1 MQQQQSLHGK
11 ANNLLQ
17 HSREDDANQGSA
29 ILVLELPS
37 DVEAE
42 AGVPGG
48 NGQLDVVSVL
58 GANGQGAGGFNVSGL
73 ASLSLGDGERDGDSG
88 DDSVDDGVDGG
99 GSSGGLELDDHGS
112 VRSFREEARGLGYM
126 KEKNKNGPQMTMC
139 FKVKDDVSQ
148 QSDSDRHLDAS
159 CLCLETYGSNYLGFH
174 NVSNTILHEIIT
186 SIQRDWPGGVLGVS
200 MGVSSVISDYTANMP
215 AIISSAPGMVNKKFI
230 QLEGDP
236 WTCEDVK
243 GAEMLQMCLIAC
255 LIKEGYKTCMDV
267 NIDTASRVF
276 FFIKNSEDT
285 SAEVLVPD
293 MAGISIGKGN
303 RPKVVRSK
311 SSFFRTYKGR
321 SNSMKK
327 KTKASIRKKLNN
339 ETVTPAMTYK
349 PTPSKP
355 AWWQQTSTD
364 ISSDHEDDIV

>member
-1 MQQQQSLHGK
+1 MG
-11 ANNLLQ
+11 AA
-17 HSREDDANQGSA
+17 HSRK
-29 ILVLELPS
+29 
-37 DVEAE
+37 
-42 AGVPGG
+42 
-48 NGQLDVVSVL
+48 
-58 GANGQGAGGFNVSGL
+58 GAGPANVKKLKFGSNNPAPSKGYII
-73 ASLSLGDGERDGDSG
+73 LSLKGNRIKVVNGEKSELILLGQIIRKHTSILREGWERHLTWSYSLGTTTRPCKIQIVADILISLFQNGWEPMTP
-88 DDSVDDGVDGG
+88 VDGG
-99 GSSGGLELDDHGS
+99 LH
-112 VRSFREEARGLGYM
+112 M

-174 NVSNTILHEIIT
+174 NVSNTILHEIVT

-200 MGVSSVISDYTANMP
+200 MGVSSVISDYTSNMP
-215 AIISSAPGMVNKKFI
+215 AIIASAPGMVNKKFI
-230 QLEGDP
+230 QLEGNP

-243 GAEMLQMCLIAC
+243 GAERLQMCLIAC
-255 LIKEGYKTCMDV
+255 LIKEGYKICMDV
-267 NIDTASRVF
+267 NIDAGSRVF

-327 KTKASIRKKLNN
+327 RTKASIRKKVNN